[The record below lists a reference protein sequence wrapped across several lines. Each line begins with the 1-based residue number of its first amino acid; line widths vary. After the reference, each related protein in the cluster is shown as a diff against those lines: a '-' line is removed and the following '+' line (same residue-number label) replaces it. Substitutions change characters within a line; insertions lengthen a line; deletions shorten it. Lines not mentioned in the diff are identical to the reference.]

1 MRIGFVGC
9 GAIGSCY
16 ASYLSR
22 KHEVC
27 VLDTYAPVI
36 ESIKKNGILL
46 DECAP
51 GSGTGETV
59 SFRPAMATTD
69 PKEIGVV
76 DLLIVFVHYQYLEA
90 AVRNALPMIDRHTM
104 ILCLQNG
111 LGNYDEIAKVV
122 PEEQIII
129 GNTAFGATPMEPG
142 HVKHTGTG
150 VTNMGSL
157 KAPKENVERMA
168 EALREAGL
176 EVCVHENVMNAIWHK
191 LLANVAINGMSALLE
206 TKNGFV
212 DGNQYAHEAARMLVE
227 EAITVANA
235 CGCTLDHDA
244 ELEHAYEVSRMTDET
259 ISSMVQD
266 VTHHRET
273 EIRIITGAVC
283 RLGREHGIATPCND
297 LMLQLVLAK
306 QSIYL
311 GQHRRGGHMGRQG
324 PVVIGHGLE
333 QYQGLTGGVG
343 GDGDPDEVGLPQLL
357 GGNGAVQGHAQ
368 ILLHGLAQDP
378 ALQQLGIGGGH
389 IGGGG
394 DIRIVQVAGAGGDG
408 EGGGA
413 GILLG
418 HEARQHDPR
427 RHGAGEGRQQQH
439 PQLPRQR
446 PQDAEGLDMGPLQAL
461 IVFIH
466 DDPSFIP
473 PPPPDR
479 RCSSGPGR

>member
-1 MRIGFVGC
+1 MKIGFVGC

-16 ASYLSR
+16 ASILSK

-36 ESIKKNGILL
+36 EAIRKNGILV
-46 DECAP
+46 DQCVP
-51 GSGTGETV
+51 GVGTGETLA
-59 SFRPAMATTD
+59 FHPAMATTD

-90 AVRNALPMIDRHTM
+90 AVRNALPMIDKHTM

-129 GNTAFGATPMEPG
+129 GDTAFGSTPGAPG

-157 KAPKENVERMA
+157 KAPMARVEEMA
-168 EALREAGL
+168 NALREAGL
-176 EVCVHENVMNAIWHK
+176 EVQVHENVMNAIWHK

-227 EAITVANA
+227 EAIGVANA

-266 VTHHRET
+266 VQRHRET

-283 RLGREHGIATPCND
+283 RLGREHGVPTPCND

-311 GQHRRGGHMGRQG
+311 GR
-324 PVVIGHGLE
+324 
-333 QYQGLTGGVG
+333 
-343 GDGDPDEVGLPQLL
+343 
-357 GGNGAVQGHAQ
+357 
-368 ILLHGLAQDP
+368 
-378 ALQQLGIGGGH
+378 
-389 IGGGG
+389 
-394 DIRIVQVAGAGGDG
+394 
-408 EGGGA
+408 
-413 GILLG
+413 
-418 HEARQHDPR
+418 
-427 RHGAGEGRQQQH
+427 
-439 PQLPRQR
+439 
-446 PQDAEGLDMGPLQAL
+446 
-461 IVFIH
+461 
-466 DDPSFIP
+466 
-473 PPPPDR
+473 
-479 RCSSGPGR
+479 